1 MIVLV
6 EESGM
11 SLNLVFTSYCGDFLD
26 KQGGYIQGGGVLLS
40 TLRNSKKKCWGFFL
54 QKTYLKLLLFTFDH
68 YINFLN

>member
-26 KQGGYIQGGGVLLS
+26 KKGGYIQGGGSSWRSPSSPLYLFSQTHTESSFLV
-40 TLRNSKKKCWGFFL
+40 KKVVNERVES
-54 QKTYLKLLLFTFDH
+54 YYRH
-68 YINFLN
+68 